1 MAMNVQAQIKVGNK
15 FNGVML
21 MDMKM
26 NGMGQKI
33 KVKTSYYFV
42 GKLIAENTD
51 QTKEW
56 EMVVDSLT
64 MIGDGKEDELI
75 NFNSN
80 TSEVEDDE
88 KLARLKEMV
97 GKKKYIIVDANGD
110 IKPKTEDG
118 ENIEFAKMCFIPMPA
133 NKRKVGDTWLDT
145 KDMETNGMKVNTKT
159 TYKITKVNN
168 QDITITSTS
177 ILKNKMMKLDPVIST
192 YTVDANTSLV
202 KQASTAT
209 KMRMMKMLKM
219 EIIMNYKGTW

>member
-1 MAMNVQAQIKVGNK
+1 MAINVQAQIKVGTK
-15 FNGVML
+15 FNGLML

-26 NGMGQKI
+26 NGMGQNMKI
-33 KVKTSYYFV
+33 KTSYYFV

-51 QTKEW
+51 QSKEW

-64 MIGDGKEDELI
+64 MIGDGKEGEVM

-80 TSEVEDDE
+80 TSQVEDDE
-88 KLARLKEMV
+88 RLATLKEMV

-110 IKPKTEDG
+110 IKPKTEAD

-133 NKRKVGDTWLDT
+133 NKRKVGDTWQDS
-145 KDMETNGMKVNTKT
+145 KDMETSGMKVNAKT
-159 TYKITKVNN
+159 TYKIIKVSN

-177 ILKNKMMKLDPVIST
+177 ILKNKMMKMDPVIST

-209 KMRMMKMLKM
+209 KMKMMKLLKM
-219 EIIMNYKGTW
+219 EVIMNYKATW